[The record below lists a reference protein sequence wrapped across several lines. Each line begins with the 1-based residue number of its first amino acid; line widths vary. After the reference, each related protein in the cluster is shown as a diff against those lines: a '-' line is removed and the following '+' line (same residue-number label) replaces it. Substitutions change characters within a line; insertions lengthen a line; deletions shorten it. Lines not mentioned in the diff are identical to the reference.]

1 MGYRMR
7 LSCASL
13 FLWEYSVYDIVEI
26 LLQAG
31 IKSIEF
37 WAETPDFWKDRFDSM
52 ALAALEETISMMP
65 EGCTLHAPVL
75 DLNPAS
81 INDNVHE
88 VTIRETLWS
97 LDLAKSIGARVVTI
111 HPGKR
116 TVHRAPTDEDWDK
129 FLNYLEVCKEKAD
142 RLNIRLSLENS
153 MPGVQSMCSTPDE
166 MKTVLE
172 KFPGLFFTF
181 DVVHAFI
188 QSPQAAMSF
197 IDELSDKIINVHV
210 GSLHNGKPHYPS
222 HIQKNMGAVLRAIKD
237 SGYDG
242 DLTIE
247 IDDQRYSRPLSRED
261 KVMELREEREYLEE
275 IFDHNL

>member
-1 MGYRMR
+1 MK

-13 FLWEYSVYDIVEI
+13 FLWEYTVYDIIEI
-26 LLQAG
+26 LLEAG
-31 IKSIEF
+31 IKSVEF
-37 WAETPDFWKDRFDSM
+37 WAETPDFWKDRHDAI
-52 ALAALEETISMMP
+52 ALAALKETISIMP

-97 LDLAKSIGARVVTI
+97 LDLAKNIGARAVTI
-111 HPGKR
+111 HPGRR
-116 TVHRAPTDEDWDK
+116 TVHRAPTGEDWEK
-129 FLNYLEVCKEKAD
+129 FLEYLKVCKEKAD
-142 RLNIRLSLENS
+142 RLNLRLSLENS
-153 MPGVQSMCSTPDE
+153 MPGVQNMCSTPDE
-166 MKTVLE
+166 MKSVLT

-188 QSPQAAMSF
+188 TSPETAMLF
-197 IDELSDKIINVHV
+197 IEELADRMINVHI
-210 GSLHNGKPHYPS
+210 GAPHNDKPHYPS
-222 HIQKNMGAVLRAIKD
+222 HLKKNMDSILTALDD

-247 IDDQRYSRPLSRED
+247 IDDKTYSKQLSRED
-261 KVMELREEREYLEE
+261 KVKELIKERIYLER
-275 IFDHNL
+275 IFEK

>member
-1 MGYRMR
+1 MR

-26 LLQAG
+26 LLEAG

-52 ALAALEETISMMP
+52 EVAALEETISMMP

-75 DLNPAS
+75 DLNPSS
-81 INDNVHE
+81 INNNVHE
-88 VTIRETLWS
+88 ATIKETLWS
-97 LDLAKSIGARVVTI
+97 LDLAKNIGARVVTI

-116 TVHRAPTDEDWDK
+116 TVHRAPTDDDREK
-129 FLNYLEVCKEKAD
+129 FLKYLRVSTEKAD
-142 RLNIRLSLENS
+142 SLGIQLSLENS

-166 MKTVLE
+166 MKSVLE

-188 QSPQAAMSF
+188 QSPDIAMSF

-210 GSLHNGKPHYPS
+210 GSPHDGKPHYPS
-222 HIQKNMGAVLRAIKD
+222 HIQKNMGAVLRALKD

-275 IFDHNL
+275 IFDPHIIFS

>member
-1 MGYRMR
+1 MK

-13 FLWEYSVYDIVEI
+13 FLWEYTVYDIVEI
-26 LLQAG
+26 LLEAG
-31 IKSIEF
+31 IKSVEF
-37 WAETPDFWKDRFDSM
+37 WAETPDFWKDRND
-52 ALAALEETISMMP
+52 AITLAALKETISMMP

-88 VTIRETLWS
+88 VTMRETLWS
-97 LDLAKSIGARVVTI
+97 LDLAKNIGARVVTI
-111 HPGKR
+111 HPGRR
-116 TVHRAPTDEDWDK
+116 TVHRAPTDEDWKK
-129 FLNYLEVCKEKAD
+129 FLEYLKVCKEKAD
-142 RLNIRLSLENS
+142 RLGIQLSLENS
-153 MPGVQSMCSTPDE
+153 MPGVQNMCSRPDE
-166 MKTVLE
+166 MKSVLT

-188 QSPQAAMSF
+188 QSPDIAMSF
-197 IDELSDKIINVHV
+197 INVLSDRIINVHV

-222 HIQKNMGAVLRAIKD
+222 HIQKNMGTVLCALRD
-237 SGYDG
+237 SGYDK

-247 IDDQRYSRPLSRED
+247 IDDKRYSRPLSRED

-275 IFDHNL
+275 IFDHKM

>member
-1 MGYRMR
+1 MK

-13 FLWEYSVYDIVEI
+13 FLWEYTVYDIVEI
-26 LLQAG
+26 LLDAG
-31 IKSIEF
+31 IKRVEL
-37 WAETPDFWKDRFDSM
+37 WAETPDFWKNRND
-52 ALAALEETISMMP
+52 AITLAALEETISIMP

-97 LDLAKSIGARVVTI
+97 LDLAKNIGARAVTI
-111 HPGKR
+111 HPGRR
-116 TVHRAPTDEDWDK
+116 TVHRAPTNEDWGK
-129 FLNYLEVCKEKAD
+129 FLEYLKVCKEKAD
-142 RLNIRLSLENS
+142 RLNLCLSLENS
-153 MPGVQSMCSTPDE
+153 MPGVQTMCSTPDE
-166 MKTVLE
+166 MKSVLT

-188 QSPQAAMSF
+188 QSPQIAMSF
-197 IDELSDKIINVHV
+197 INELSDKMINVHV
-210 GSLHNGKPHYPS
+210 GSPHNGKPHYPS
-222 HIQKNMGAVLRAIKD
+222 HRKKKMGAILRALKD
-237 SGYDG
+237 SGYEG

-261 KVMELREEREYLEE
+261 KVIELREEREYLEE
-275 IFDHNL
+275 IFDQDREK

>member
-1 MGYRMR
+1 MK

-13 FLWEYSVYDIVEI
+13 FLWEYTVYDIVEI
-26 LLQAG
+26 LLEAG
-31 IKSIEF
+31 IKGVEF
-37 WAETPDFWKDRFDSM
+37 WAETPDFWRDRHDTI
-52 ALAALEETISMMP
+52 ALAALEETISRMP

-97 LDLAKSIGARVVTI
+97 LDLAKNIGARVVTI
-111 HPGKR
+111 HPGRR
-116 TVHRAPTDEDWDK
+116 TVHRAPTDEDWEK
-129 FLNYLEVCKEKAD
+129 FLKYLNVCKEKAD
-142 RLNIRLSLENS
+142 RLNLRLSLENS
-153 MPGVQSMCSTPDE
+153 MPGVQNMCSTPDE
-166 MKTVLE
+166 MKSVLT

-188 QSPQAAMSF
+188 TSPETAMLF
-197 IDELSDKIINVHV
+197 IEELADRIINVHI
-210 GSLHNGKPHYPS
+210 GAPHNDKPHYPS
-222 HIQKNMGAVLRAIKD
+222 HLKKNMDSILTALED

-247 IDDQRYSRPLSRED
+247 IDDKTYSKQLSRKD
-261 KVMELREEREYLEE
+261 KVKELIKERIYLER
-275 IFDHNL
+275 IFEK